1 MGYLTK
7 ENCKKILEKCIAT
20 AVKLLRLI
28 NENENE
34 NENRDEVELIKKKLI
49 EINNIIE
56 SVNNYMSLEEFN

>member
-28 NENENE
+28 NENE

>member
-20 AVKLLRLI
+20 AIKLLLI
-28 NENENE
+28 IDENN
-34 NENRDEVELIKKKLI
+34 NHNEVEIIKKKLI

-56 SVNNYMSLEEFN
+56 SVNNYMSLEEFD